1 LKAKVGEGE
10 GGGISPSHHRLLTFS
25 PKSAL
30 YPGYKE

>member
-10 GGGISPSHHRLLTFS
+10 GGGVSPSHDRLLTFS

-30 YPGYKE
+30 CSGYKE